1 MLEVWQIY
9 GEILE
14 ANNSW
19 KGDQTFCEPKAKN
32 RRFPPPPPPKKKKN
46 LLKKFKNLN
55 QKKKFTRKK
64 KKRIKFYEK

>member
-32 RRFPPPPPPKKKKN
+32 RHPPPPPPPPKKKENKI
-46 LLKKFKNLN
+46 L
-55 QKKKFTRKK
+55 RKVIYGIAETK
-64 KKRIKFYEK
+64 